1 VSVGAELATTRAVK
15 HVVSKPSMTIA
26 NFRMINLRPL
36 IRVTL
41 ARSYRPNPLKPLLSF
56 ATAARSVRPDPR
68 NCSIRPSVS
77 LIELKDPPGSRS
89 ANATCQSGEGRLR
102 MTMVTH
108 DIKTLD
114 RNVTELVAGLKQL
127 AQVEDLEELRL
138 KIFPRPGW
146 TTPAEF
152 QLVAGAL
159 QNLHAQ
165 VQNVLALKQVVVKA
179 SRQIGV

>member
-1 VSVGAELATTRAVK
+1 
-15 HVVSKPSMTIA
+15 
-26 NFRMINLRPL
+26 
-36 IRVTL
+36 
-41 ARSYRPNPLKPLLSF
+41 
-56 ATAARSVRPDPR
+56 
-68 NCSIRPSVS
+68 
-77 LIELKDPPGSRS
+77 
-89 ANATCQSGEGRLR
+89 

-114 RNVTELVAGLKQL
+114 RNVTEQVAGLKQL